1 MGSQQHS
8 QQDQAL
14 LSAYIDGALA
24 PAQARQLEQRMS
36 TCSELRQHYEELLQM
51 RDALRSMPD
60 VRPPR
65 SLRIDVARLEAARGW
80 RWWLI
85 APPGGRLVPS
95 LGLMAS
101 LIVCVFALQFIMI
114 APNSPV
120 SPPLKGSVSL
130 SDNQDTAAKSAQA
143 PELSMAAESVPL
155 VADDAM
161 TVDLTAFV
169 QYLVVIVSLVLVI
182 ACVRWLWV
190 VRHYQ
195 QRPQRR

>member
-1 MGSQQHS
+1 MGSQQQS
-8 QQDQAL
+8 QHDQEF
-14 LSAYIDGALA
+14 LSAYIDGVLA
-24 PAQARQLEQRMS
+24 PAQARQLEQRMN
-36 TCSELRQHYEELLQM
+36 THPELRQHYEELRQM

-65 SLRIDVARLEAARGW
+65 SLRNEVERLEASRGR

-85 APPGGRLVPS
+85 APSGGRLVPS
-95 LGLMAS
+95 LGLVAS
-101 LIVCVFALQFIMI
+101 LVVCVFALQLIMV
-114 APNSPV
+114 SPMDAV
-120 SPPLKGSVSL
+120 SPPLKGSVQL
-130 SDNQDTAAKSAQA
+130 SDDLPANAEVAQESALTTAT
-143 PELSMAAESVPL
+143 ESVPL

-161 TVDLTAFV
+161 TVDLTDFM
-169 QYLVVIVSLVLVI
+169 QYLTMIVSLVLVI

>member
-36 TCSELRQHYEELLQM
+36 THPELRQHYDELRQM

-95 LGLMAS
+95 LGMVAS
-101 LIVCVFALQFIMI
+101 LVICVFALQLIMI
-114 APNSPV
+114 APNSPM
-120 SPPLKGSVSL
+120 SPPLKGSASF
-130 SDNQDTAAKSAQA
+130 SDTSRTTAESAPA
-143 PELSMAAESVPL
+143 SELTMAAESVPL

-161 TVDLTAFV
+161 TVDLTDFV
-169 QYLVVIVSLVLVI
+169 QYLMVIVSIVLFV

-190 VRHYQ
+190 VRHH